1 MRTCCSLH
9 AGSPACA
16 RPRRTGGPWPGGA
29 WREQTLIPCTAR
41 AAFAATFKV
50 WPAERYGKWIA
61 LLVFGLAII
70 ASCSSFFALKEVRVA
85 PSSLMQRRALPR
97 ARGLHRD
104 ARLCLCTRSAQLS
117 GSPGTIHRRAGPG
130 RAVRT
135 EWRGRSGFDALGA
148 RAGCVAAA
156 HQCCRCLAPSRRLA
170 LAPGRPGCAASE
182 GAPARVCI
190 QREVAAALG
199 SRSKPWP
206 RRLCPPLGAAGRRR
220 RTARPAS
227 GCAWCRTCAASRCS
241 APSS

>member
-1 MRTCCSLH
+1 MLLPARGAARLRPAAPH
-9 AGSPACA
+9 GGPVAGRRVAGANPNPVHGARSVCGHLQGLAGRAVREVDCA
-16 RPRRTGGPWPGGA
+16 AGVWAGHHRQLQQLLRAQGGPRRA
-29 WREQTLIPCTAR
+29 EFAH
-41 AAFAATFKV
+41 AA
-50 WPAERYGKWIA
+50 
-61 LLVFGLAII
+61 
-70 ASCSSFFALKEVRVA
+70 
-85 PSSLMQRRALPR
+85 PR
-97 ARGLHRD
+97 APPRTGAASGRQALSVHPLR
-104 ARLCLCTRSAQLS
+104 TLS